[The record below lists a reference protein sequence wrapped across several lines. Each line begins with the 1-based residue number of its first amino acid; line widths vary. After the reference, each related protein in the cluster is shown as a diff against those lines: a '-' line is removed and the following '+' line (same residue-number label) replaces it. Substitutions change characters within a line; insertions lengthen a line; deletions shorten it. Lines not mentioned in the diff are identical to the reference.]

1 MRQPRMTAGL
11 GIAGSQDIIS
21 GAETRFRLSRDFVNG
36 CRTGDPGGHEYDMS
50 VKFFPCRVYINSCR
64 HDTLGRVITCPLLSS
79 HNMFGVLLV
88 VRG

>member
-36 CRTGDPGGHEYDMS
+36 CRT
-50 VKFFPCRVYINSCR
+50 
-64 HDTLGRVITCPLLSS
+64 
-79 HNMFGVLLV
+79 
-88 VRG
+88 